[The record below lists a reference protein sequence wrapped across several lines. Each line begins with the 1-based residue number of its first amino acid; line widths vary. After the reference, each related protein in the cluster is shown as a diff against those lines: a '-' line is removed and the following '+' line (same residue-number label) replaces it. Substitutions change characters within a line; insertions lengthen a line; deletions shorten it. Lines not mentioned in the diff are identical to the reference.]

1 MLTFW
6 HNQNINSLVVDQNPV
21 RMTLIRKFPN
31 AAKPVCITLWFHK
44 YLQTTQTTE
53 KVYIYIFK
61 QALSFLDGRETG
73 FVQVYL
79 ERGVELLKI
88 LAY

>member
-1 MLTFW
+1 ML
-6 HNQNINSLVVDQNPV
+6 QNLCALHCDSTSTCTYRQLKNI
-21 RMTLIRKFPN
+21 
-31 AAKPVCITLWFHK
+31 
-44 YLQTTQTTE
+44 
-53 KVYIYIFK
+53 YIYIFFK

>member
-1 MLTFW
+1 ML
-6 HNQNINSLVVDQNPV
+6 QNLCALHCDSTSTYRLHRQ
-21 RMTLIRKFPN
+21 LK
-31 AAKPVCITLWFHK
+31 K
-44 YLQTTQTTE
+44 YI
-53 KVYIYIFK
+53 YIYIFK